1 MILVAFILFAAL
13 ILAWLA
19 SPGDVKEKRTE
30 SVASLEPMA
39 SPAD

>member
-13 ILAWLA
+13 IAAWLTV
-19 SPGDVKEKRTE
+19 PGDGKVTIAAPALQP
-30 SVASLEPMA
+30 VA

>member
-13 ILAWLA
+13 IVAWLA
-19 SPGDVKEKRTE
+19 SPGEVKESIK
-30 SVASLEPMA
+30 VYAPEPMA

>member
-13 ILAWLA
+13 IVAWLA
-19 SPGDVKEKRTE
+19 SPGEVKETIQ
-30 SVASLEPMA
+30 AYAPEPMA